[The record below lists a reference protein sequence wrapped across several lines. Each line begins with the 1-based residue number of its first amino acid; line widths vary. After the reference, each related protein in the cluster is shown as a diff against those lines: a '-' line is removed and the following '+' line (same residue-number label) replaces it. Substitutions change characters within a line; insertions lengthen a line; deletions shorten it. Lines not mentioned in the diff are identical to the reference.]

1 MDLQQMMMLLPGI
14 TPEEFMLLQNITS
27 ELSPEQQSQFMQ
39 FYQGKRRDPQSFMI
53 LTLLGFV
60 GVAGV
65 QRFITGDI
73 ALGVLYFL
81 TGGLCLVGT
90 IVDLVNYKKLASDF
104 NQKQAFESAAWVK
117 MLGQQK

>member
-14 TPEEFMLLQNITS
+14 TPEEFVLLQNITA
-27 ELSPEQQSQFMQ
+27 EMNPDQQTQFLQ
-39 FYQGKRRDPQSFMI
+39 FYQGKRRDPQSFLI
-53 LTLLGFV
+53 FTLLGFV

-65 QRFITGDI
+65 QRFVTGEI

-90 IVDLVNYKKLASDF
+90 IVDLVNYKKLGSDF

-117 MLGQQK
+117 MLEQQK